1 MRSVNLLSIIQAFK
15 SLDKVQFSK
24 MMCYYGIDT
33 KKGIRDY
40 ELNCIEALV
49 DELVNDIDNISV
61 VDNYYIGFSIPQIGK
76 EFDLLRFGK
85 DNIINVELKTDSTI
99 EKIHQQQVR
108 NYYYLKFLGKE
119 INIFTMYLMQGN
131 YIS

>member
-1 MRSVNLLSIIQAFK
+1 MKILEDMKSVNLLSIIQAYK
-15 SLDKVQFSK
+15 SLDEAQFSK
-24 MMCYYGIDT
+24 MKYYYGIDT

-40 ELNCIEALV
+40 ELNCIVTLIN
-49 DELVNDIDNISV
+49 ELLNDIDNIFV

-85 DNIINVELKTDSTI
+85 ENIINIELKTDSTI

-108 NYYYLKFLGKE
+108 NYYYL
-119 INIFTMYLMQGN
+119 IFF
-131 YIS
+131 